1 MAVLLDTAAVPRQN
15 RAELVD
21 AALRYAT
28 LPHDVTHEDVSAVH
42 GRIDLWDFGA
52 ASLMRQHGSGIRM
65 NRTATQLRTSA
76 PERISLSLLT
86 RGRWA
91 YSQRDYSQTVTSGQ
105 AQLVLTD
112 LTSAFDYDRRGVGG
126 SHSLLVDVDQLNLPV
141 DVIRTAAGRLPSSP
155 LYDLVRDHVAG
166 LSKVADVLT
175 SAERAMVGRGTTE
188 LVRAL
193 IASAAQGEADAREA
207 MTTSLMTRVT
217 MYLHRHLTE
226 PDLSPARIAREHNI
240 SVRWLYDNWTDEL
253 SVVQW
258 IIRERLEL
266 ARRELAGPKTQ
277 SIATVGRQCGF
288 TDPAH
293 FSRRFREAY
302 GMPPREWRRLSQG
315 RSGAR

>member
-1 MAVLLDTAAVPRQN
+1 MAVLLDTAVLPRQN
-15 RAELVD
+15 RAEALD

-28 LPHDVTHEDVSAVH
+28 LPHEVIHEDVSAVH
-42 GRIDLWDFGA
+42 GRIDLWEFGA

-65 NRTATQLRTSA
+65 TRTATQLRTSA

-91 YSQRDYSQTVTSGQ
+91 YTQRDYSQTVASGQ

-141 DVIRTAAGRLPSSP
+141 DVIRTASSQLTSSP
-155 LYDLVRDHVAG
+155 LYRLMRDHVAE
-166 LSKVADVLT
+166 LSKVADALT
-175 SAERAMVGRGTTE
+175 SAERAMIGRGTTE

-193 IASAAQGEADAREA
+193 IASAARHAGAREA
-207 MTTSLMTRVT
+207 MTGSLMTRIT
-217 MYLHRHLTE
+217 TYLHRHLTE
-226 PDLSPARIAREHNI
+226 PDLSPARIARAHNI

-253 SVVQW
+253 SLVQW

-266 ARRELAGPKTQ
+266 ARRELAGPQTQ
-277 SIATVGRQCGF
+277 SIATVARQCGF

-293 FSRRFREAY
+293 FSRRFREAF
-302 GMPPREWRRLSQG
+302 GMSPREWRRLNEN